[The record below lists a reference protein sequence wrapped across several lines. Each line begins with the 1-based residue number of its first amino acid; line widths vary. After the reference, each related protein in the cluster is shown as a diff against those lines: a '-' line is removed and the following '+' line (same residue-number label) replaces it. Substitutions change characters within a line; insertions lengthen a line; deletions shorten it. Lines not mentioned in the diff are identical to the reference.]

1 MKQSRWLSVVGGTV
15 LLLMVA
21 PWHIA
26 LPQEDPL
33 VVFAVVTKVSK
44 DKKQVTAQVSSGGP
58 ATEASLIPTDPIL
71 DNLIWKKLEIC
82 HSLRLEAWKNQ
93 EGYRIVSVR
102 VLDAGMLPMALQS
115 IAGDCLIKKALEF
128 APLVD

>member
-1 MKQSRWLSVVGGTV
+1 MTQARWLGVMGGMV
-15 LLLMVA
+15 LLLATV
-21 PWHIA
+21 PWHVA

-33 VVFAVVTKVSK
+33 VLFAVVTKVSK
-44 DKKQVTAQVSSGGP
+44 DKKQVVAQVSNGGP
-58 ATEASLIPTDPIL
+58 AIEASLIPTESIL
-71 DNLIWKKLEIC
+71 DNLVWKKLEVC
-82 HSLRLEAWKNQ
+82 HSLRVEAWKNQ
-93 EGYRIVSVR
+93 EGYRIVSVK

>member
-1 MKQSRWLSVVGGTV
+1 MKSMQRFGVVGIMGV
-15 LLLMVA
+15 LLTLLSLG
-21 PWHIA
+21 PA
-26 LPQEDPL
+26 LSQEDPL

-44 DKKQVTAQVSSGGP
+44 DKKQVTAQVSTGGP
-58 ATEASLIPTDPIL
+58 AVEASLIPTEPIL
-71 DNLIWKKLEIC
+71 ENLVWKKLEIC
-82 HSLRLEAWKNQ
+82 HSLRVEAWKNQ
-93 EGYRIVSVR
+93 EGYRVVSVK

>member
-1 MKQSRWLSVVGGTV
+1 MKKARWLGVVAGAGW
-15 LLLMVA
+15 LLAIVWV
-21 PWHIA
+21 PSA

-44 DKKQVTAQVSSGGP
+44 DKKQVVAQISTGGP
-58 ATEASLIPTDPIL
+58 ASEAPLIPSEPIL
-71 DNLIWKKLEIC
+71 DNLVWRKLEVC
-82 HSLRLEAWKNQ
+82 HALRVEAWKNQ
-93 EGYRIVSVR
+93 EGYRVVSVR
-102 VLDAGMLPMALQS
+102 VLDAGMLPMSLQG

>member
-1 MKQSRWLSVVGGTV
+1 MKQPRWLRLVGGTV
-15 LLLMVA
+15 LLSIVA

-26 LPQEDPL
+26 MPQEDPL

-44 DKKQVTAQVSSGGP
+44 DKAQVMAQVSTGGP
-58 ATEASLIPTDPIL
+58 AVEASLIPTDQIL
-71 DNLIWKKLEIC
+71 ENLIWKKLEVC